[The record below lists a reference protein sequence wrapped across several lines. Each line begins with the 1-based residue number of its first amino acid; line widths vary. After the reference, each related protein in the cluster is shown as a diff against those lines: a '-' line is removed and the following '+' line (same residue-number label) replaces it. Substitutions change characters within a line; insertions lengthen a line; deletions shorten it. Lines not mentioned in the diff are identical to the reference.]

1 MSGSGIFSARSTSD
15 LAKELDETAR
25 SRAGKLSAE
34 STPDRAKELSD
45 AAPRGADKLT
55 VVGAAVRFK
64 GAIVAD
70 GDLMIQGQ
78 IEGSIEQKASHLT
91 IGSKGKIKAD
101 IHANHLIVQGEVVG
115 DLYATEAVI
124 VEASARVQG
133 DIFAP
138 RVTLKDGAQFRGSID
153 RGASGDTSIAPQ
165 PKAENLTPA
174 VPPASKTTSKNG
186 SRKKI
191 PL

>member
-15 LAKELDETAR
+15 LAEELDEAAR
-25 SRAGKLSAE
+25 CNAGKLSAE
-34 STPDRAKELSD
+34 STPDRAKEPKN
-45 AAPRGADKLT
+45 AVPRGADKLT
-55 VVGAAVRFK
+55 VVGAALQFK
-64 GAIVAD
+64 GVIVAD

-78 IEGSIEQKASHLT
+78 IEGSIQQKASHLT
-91 IGSKGKIKAD
+91 IGSKGKVKAD

-153 RGASGDTSIAPQ
+153 RSASGDTSIVRQ
-165 PKAENLTPA
+165 PKVENLTPA
-174 VPPASKTTSKNG
+174 VPSASKMTSENG
-186 SRKKI
+186 RRKKV